1 MLIVQS
7 SLFRPIRAS
16 GDMSSGASGGA
27 VLSGMVLSGTVS
39 SAASRGGSGVV
50 APRSATPR
58 PAAML
63 GRRRLGR
70 LRAARSQEVAGIG
83 PAWAVG
89 RLGWRSG
96 RRGRRVG
103 AVSVASRGRGPPAS
117 RVLGRRGPRAP
128 PRTDAGL
135 EPSRYRGASDGRG
148 PQASRTRAP
157 RPRSSRP
164 SGRAQRPGR
173 RGSRAPSGGNGFGR
187 CWRRSRRRRAGT
199 ASGGAAS
206 SVALRSAV
214 SRAAALG
221 NSVRRRGLGRLRLR
235 IARPRP

>member
-1 MLIVQS
+1 MLPKFCFGSFMLIVQS

-27 VLSGMVLSGTVS
+27 VSSGTVS

-89 RLGWRSG
+89 RLNRVIKLPQQFCVEVPILNEQG
-96 RRGRRVG
+96 RIDR
-103 AVSVASRGRGPPAS
+103 
-117 RVLGRRGPRAP
+117 
-128 PRTDAGL
+128 D
-135 EPSRYRGASDGRG
+135 SDGNVKTLREVG
-148 PQASRTRAP
+148 MYTCYHEAHKNCWKRFFLQKNKEEIMEMQKDP
-157 RPRSSRP
+157 RVPRR
-164 SGRAQRPGR
+164 
-173 RGSRAPSGGNGFGR
+173 NKK
-187 CWRRSRRRRAGT
+187 RRRE
-199 ASGGAAS
+199 S
-206 SVALRSAV
+206 
-214 SRAAALG
+214 
-221 NSVRRRGLGRLRLR
+221 
-235 IARPRP
+235 I